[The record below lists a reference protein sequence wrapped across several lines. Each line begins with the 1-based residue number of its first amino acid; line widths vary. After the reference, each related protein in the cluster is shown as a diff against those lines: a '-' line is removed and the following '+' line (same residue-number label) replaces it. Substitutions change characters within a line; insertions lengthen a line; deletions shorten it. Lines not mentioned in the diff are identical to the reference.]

1 MSRLTRRRALAAGA
15 AGVAAVGVGWYAR
28 FALGDEFEEHVA
40 SVMGLDVGRAA
51 VLLQRARERV
61 GDAEYDLRAAA
72 FLAATTF
79 PGELIPAGA
88 GRRRA
93 VQQLVGKMIERPADV
108 QVYLGMLERHPDGPC
123 QGLLPA

>member
-1 MSRLTRRRALAAGA
+1 
-15 AGVAAVGVGWYAR
+15 V
-28 FALGDEFEEHVA
+28 GDEFEEHVA
-40 SVMGLDVGRAA
+40 SVIGLDVGRAA
-51 VLLQRARERV
+51 ALLQRARERV

-79 PGELIPAGA
+79 PGELIPARA

-108 QVYLGMLERHPDGPC
+108 QVYLGIRKRHPDGPC